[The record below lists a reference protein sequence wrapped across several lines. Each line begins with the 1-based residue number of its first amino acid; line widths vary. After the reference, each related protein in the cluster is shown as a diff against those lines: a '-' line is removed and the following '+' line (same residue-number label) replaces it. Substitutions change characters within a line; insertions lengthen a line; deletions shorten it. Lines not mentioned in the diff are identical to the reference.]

1 MVTGCTTASSPETTC
16 GAEFCPASSHTT
28 VCALCSLSESWVAT
42 RMRGWRR
49 RLRWRSTAAAP
60 CRSRPRGPSA
70 ASPARGRAH
79 LRELSSMSVESV
91 CSSSSRAAPACE
103 QAQSTSLSERGV
115 AIYMYWDVFSEQGA
129 VWQLPPVLRISTALP
144 SALQSLNSA
153 FLHLLRRHGGGF
165 GVRGRVRRSSMYDCS
180 SQRMRRSRRGCRW
193 C

>member
-1 MVTGCTTASSPETTC
+1 MVTGCTSASSPETTC

-79 LRELSSMSVESV
+79 LPPRAQQHVGRERLQQQLS
-91 CSSSSRAAPACE
+91 SSSSRAAPACE
-103 QAQSTSLSERGV
+103 QAQSASLSERGV

-129 VWQLPPVLRISTALP
+129 VWQLPPVLRISTAL
-144 SALQSLNSA
+144 QSLNSA
-153 FLHLLRRHGGGF
+153 FLHLLRLHGGGF
-165 GVRGRVRRSSMYDCS
+165 GVRGR
-180 SQRMRRSRRGCRW
+180 MRRFGMCDRMY
-193 C
+193 

>member
-1 MVTGCTTASSPETTC
+1 MVTGCTSASSPETTC

-79 LRELSSMSVESV
+79 LATSASSAACRSRASATAAAAEPRRQMVRGARGMQQTARLLTTTLPTTPYAVCGGCRANLALILSMSV
-91 CSSSSRAAPACE
+91 
-103 QAQSTSLSERGV
+103 RGPQRMKV
-115 AIYMYWDVFSEQGA
+115 
-129 VWQLPPVLRISTALP
+129 
-144 SALQSLNSA
+144 QSLC
-153 FLHLLRRHGGGF
+153 RHGIVLSAHG
-165 GVRGRVRRSSMYDCS
+165 
-180 SQRMRRSRRGCRW
+180 QH
-193 C
+193 